1 MVYDAVSESKIMPRG
16 GKRPGAGSKPT
27 WKNGKT
33 KTIRVPIAIAEE
45 ILRLAKEL
53 DEKGTIERDTDS
65 KVLDLSGIIAP
76 EIRGR
81 RFVFLS
87 DLLKAGHEIFP
98 FDLAEKVR
106 AELRLTARSRDIWRK
121 EVKNSE

>member
-1 MVYDAVSESKIMPRG
+1 MVYDAVSESKTMPRG

-45 ILRLAKEL
+45 ILELAKEL
-53 DEKGTIERDTDS
+53 DDKGVIERDTDS

-81 RFVFLS
+81 RFVFLD
-87 DLLKAGHEIFP
+87 DLLKAGYEIHP
-98 FDLAEKVR
+98 LKLAEAAR
-106 AELRLTARSRDIWRK
+106 ATLRLTSQELVKQRK
-121 EVKNSE
+121 VLKKQE

>member
-1 MVYDAVSESKIMPRG
+1 MVYDAVSESKTMPRG

-45 ILRLAKEL
+45 VLELAKEL
-53 DEKGTIERDTDS
+53 DEKGVIERDTDS

-81 RFVFLS
+81 RFVFLD
-87 DLLKAGHEIFP
+87 DLLKAGYEIHP
-98 FDLAEKVR
+98 LKLAEVVR
-106 AELRLTARSRDIWRK
+106 ASLRLSSQSV
-121 EVKNSE
+121 VKPSKQFKKLE